1 MTSLADLP
9 GVSRDLRLADHTWY
23 ELGGPAAFFA
33 QPADEAALAAVVE
46 TCEREQIPLYPLG
59 LGANLLASDDG
70 VDGCV
75 VHLRGDAWQACQA
88 QGEVVTV
95 AAGVR
100 LAWLV
105 KWCARRGLSGMEP
118 LVGVPGTV
126 GGAVRMNAGGRHG
139 DFGSRVTSVR
149 VMNRRGEVRER
160 DDVRF
165 DYRRSDA
172 TTPDEPMILG
182 VTLRLDRA
190 EPADVQAKTKQIM
203 AERAASQPYDA
214 KSAGC
219 AFKNPPG
226 DSAGRL
232 IDACGLK
239 GTTHGGAAVS
249 DRHANFI
256 VARPG
261 CRAAD
266 VAGLI
271 ELVRGRVTD
280 ATGVR
285 LESEIVRWPLAA

>member
-149 VMNRRGEVRER
+149 VMNRRGEGREP
-160 DDVRF
+160 
-165 DYRRSDA
+165 RRSR
-172 TTPDEPMILG
+172 TTP
-182 VTLRLDRA
+182 RA
-190 EPADVQAKTKQIM
+190 PAVPSRTRRATRPVGSST
-203 AERAASQPYDA
+203 RAAS
-214 KSAGC
+214 
-219 AFKNPPG
+219 
-226 DSAGRL
+226 R
-232 IDACGLK
+232 
-239 GTTHGGAAVS
+239 
-249 DRHANFI
+249 
-256 VARPG
+256 ARPTAARPSATVTLTSSSPVPAAARPTS
-261 CRAAD
+261 RA
-266 VAGLI
+266 
-271 ELVRGRVTD
+271 
-280 ATGVR
+280 
-285 LESEIVRWPLAA
+285 